1 MGIPIAI
8 FLGVVQGLTEF
19 LPVSSSGHLVIAQ
32 QLYPGGLEHA
42 LAFDVCL
49 HFGTLVAVVVYFRS
63 DLLGM
68 ARSILGGK
76 NAAEPHLQRWVWM
89 LGVATVPIV
98 IVGLTLREPLEH
110 AFSSLTFV
118 GFALLITAG
127 LLTLAGR
134 LPGGSKTPEALT
146 VRDAL
151 IIGAFQAFA
160 VVPGIS
166 RSGATITGCLS
177 RSLTPDAAARFAFL
191 LSLPAITG
199 ALVLNSSEVGELL
212 SHDVSAVATG
222 TLAAALT
229 GWLAID
235 VMMRA
240 VRLGRLAPFAVYCA
254 IVGTV
259 TLLMGLVL

>member
-8 FLGVVQGLTEF
+8 FLGILQGLTEF

-32 QLYPGGLEHA
+32 QLYPGGLDHA
-42 LAFDVCL
+42 LAFDICL
-49 HFGTLVAVVVYFRS
+49 HFGTLLAVVAYFRAE
-63 DLLGM
+63 LIGM
-68 ARSILGGK
+68 TRSIFGG
-76 NAAEPHLQRWVWM
+76 ASAPEPHLRRWVGM
-89 LGVATVPIV
+89 LAVATTPIV

-110 AFSSLTFV
+110 AFTSLTAV
-118 GFALLITAG
+118 GFSLLVTAC

-134 LPGGSKTPEALT
+134 LPGGKQTPERLG

-151 IIGAFQAFA
+151 IIGAFQALA

-177 RSLTPDAAARFAFL
+177 RGLAPDAAARFAFL

-199 ALVLNSSEVGELL
+199 AVVLNIGEVGVLL
-212 SHDVSAVATG
+212 SEDITAVAAG
-222 TLAAALT
+222 TSAAALT

-235 VMMRA
+235 LMMRA

-254 IVGTV
+254 ILGTV
-259 TLLMGLVL
+259 TLLVGLV